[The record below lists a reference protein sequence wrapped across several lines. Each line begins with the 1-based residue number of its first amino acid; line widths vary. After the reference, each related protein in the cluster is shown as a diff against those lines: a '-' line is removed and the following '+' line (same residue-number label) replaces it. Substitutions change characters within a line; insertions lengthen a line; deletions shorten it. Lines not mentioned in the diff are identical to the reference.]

1 MDFGKAFTYVF
12 EDPDWV
18 KKVLLAAVFSLIPI
32 VGTFVAMGWGME
44 AGQRVIRQDPQA
56 LPEVDFGK
64 HLGQGFRVF
73 LIYLVYS
80 LPLLLFYIPII
91 LITALGGQGDSSST
105 TMNGLIVVISLCCG
119 GLMLLYALVLMVT
132 LPAAM
137 GNYLATDQVG
147 AAFRFKEVIGLLRA
161 SPGAYLITLLGGLL
175 TGTIAS
181 LGSIACVIGVVVT
194 SAYAA
199 AVMGHLIGQSYR
211 AAIANGAQVS

>member
-12 EDPDWV
+12 EDPDWI
-18 KKVLLAAVFSLIPI
+18 KKVLIAALFSLIPI
-32 VGTFVAMGWGME
+32 VGTFVTMGWSME

-80 LPLLLFYIPII
+80 LPLLLFYVPII
-91 LITALGGQGDSSST
+91 LITALAGQGDDT
-105 TMNGLIVVISLCCG
+105 TMNSLIVIISLCCG
-119 GLMLLYALVLMVT
+119 GLMILYGLVLMVV

-147 AAFRFKEVIGLLRA
+147 AAFRFGEVIGLLRA
-161 SPGAYLITLLGGLL
+161 APGAYLMVLLGGLI

-181 LGSIACVIGVVVT
+181 LGSIACGIGVVAT

-199 AVMGHLIGQSYR
+199 VVMGHLIGQSYR